1 MPFFIVFSTIYAMKE
16 WMKHGIIG
24 YRSEVMHLET
34 IAAISTAYGTAGISV
49 IRVSGNDAIIKINQ
63 IFRGKDLTK
72 VKSHTVH
79 YGFIVDKDNN
89 HIDEVM
95 VTVLRAPRSFTTEDM
110 VEIATHGGILVTE
123 KVLKRILET
132 GIRLAKPGEYTERAF
147 IHGRIDLAES
157 EAVMDLISA
166 KNEKAMQLAMQ
177 ALRGETTRL
186 INDLR
191 EELLAIIAQ
200 IEVNIDYPEYDDIEA
215 LTNAKI
221 KPEII
226 KFISKLDEVLDESVK
241 GRLVR
246 EGVETAIIGK
256 PNVGKSSLLNALLK
270 EDRAIVTDI
279 AGTTRDTI
287 EERVNIG
294 GITLNLID
302 TAGIRDSSDYV
313 EMIGVK
319 RSKEAIKKAELVILV
334 LDASET
340 LSKEDERLIE
350 LTKDKR
356 RIIVGNKKDLGIK
369 TKLPNMLHLSTLEKE
384 DIKRLEFA
392 ILEELKLSEINEDY
406 KFLSN
411 VRHIEKVEEAKEALN
426 KALAAIEVGYPIDIV
441 ELDIRKAWELLG
453 EITGDYYAEDLIDE
467 LFRRFCLGK

>member
-1 MPFFIVFSTIYAMKE
+1 
-16 WMKHGIIG
+16 
-24 YRSEVMHLET
+24 
-34 IAAISTAYGTAGISV
+34 
-49 IRVSGNDAIIKINQ
+49 
-63 IFRGKDLTK
+63 
-72 VKSHTVH
+72 
-79 YGFIVDKDNN
+79 
-89 HIDEVM
+89 
-95 VTVLRAPRSFTTEDM
+95 
-110 VEIATHGGILVTE
+110 
-123 KVLKRILET
+123 
-132 GIRLAKPGEYTERAF
+132 
-147 IHGRIDLAES
+147 
-157 EAVMDLISA
+157 
-166 KNEKAMQLAMQ
+166 MQLAMQ
-177 ALRGETTRL
+177 ALRGETTKL

>member
-1 MPFFIVFSTIYAMKE
+1 
-16 WMKHGIIG
+16 
-24 YRSEVMHLET
+24 
-34 IAAISTAYGTAGISV
+34 
-49 IRVSGNDAIIKINQ
+49 
-63 IFRGKDLTK
+63 
-72 VKSHTVH
+72 
-79 YGFIVDKDNN
+79 
-89 HIDEVM
+89 M

-177 ALRGETTRL
+177 ALRGETTKL

-270 EDRAIVTDI
+270 EDRRLLQILR
-279 AGTTRDTI
+279 TTRDTI

-340 LSKEDERLIE
+340 L
-350 LTKDKR
+350 
-356 RIIVGNKKDLGIK
+356 
-369 TKLPNMLHLSTLEKE
+369 
-384 DIKRLEFA
+384 
-392 ILEELKLSEINEDY
+392 
-406 KFLSN
+406 
-411 VRHIEKVEEAKEALN
+411 
-426 KALAAIEVGYPIDIV
+426 
-441 ELDIRKAWELLG
+441 
-453 EITGDYYAEDLIDE
+453 
-467 LFRRFCLGK
+467 